1 MAAWSSWLYSRI
13 DWNSGDIMTAIVEFS
28 VDVAAWL
35 IDWKIGD
42 TVTAVALFSVEYSWL
57 RDRID
62 WNIGDIV
69 TAMA

>member
-1 MAAWSSWLYSRI
+1 
-13 DWNSGDIMTAIVEFS
+13 MTAIAEFS